1 LEKQG
6 QDLTELK
13 ENDQVESGNA
23 SEIVDSFEQEIEKV
37 KEQLRRK
44 NSEEVNAFMQ
54 EEEKQI
60 QTQLEKTTSLSGEAD

>member
-1 LEKQG
+1 M
-6 QDLTELK
+6 TELK